1 MDWSPMG
8 FIWKLTKSYNTYLKF
23 LLILW
28 LLEHSLF
35 FIFSCFDLIFFLGA
49 HLQEK
54 SHNCNE
60 CGLAFKWGAD
70 LRLHVKRVH
79 EGIKFSCKI
88 CDKEFKDPKGQK
100 RHMLNVH
107 GGEKIDKLE

>member
-1 MDWSPMG
+1 MG
-8 FIWKLTKSYNTYLKF
+8 FISKLTKSYNTYLKF
-23 LLILW
+23 LFILW
-28 LLEHSLF
+28 ILEHSLLF
-35 FIFSCFDLIFFLGA
+35 LVLIFFLGA

-107 GGEKIDKLE
+107 GGEKIDKFE

>member
-1 MDWSPMG
+1 MNIG
-8 FIWKLTKSYNTYLKF
+8 T
-23 LLILW
+23 
-28 LLEHSLF
+28 F
-35 FIFSCFDLIFFLGA
+35 FILYFSCFDLIFFLGA

-107 GGEKIDKLE
+107 GGEKIDKHTTSE

>member
-1 MDWSPMG
+1 MHWSTMSL
-8 FIWKLTKSYNTYLKF
+8 IWKFLNFYSSLSIFTVLQIPNILYFF
-23 LLILW
+23 LLY
-28 LLEHSLF
+28 
-35 FIFSCFDLIFFLGA
+35 LIFFLGA

-54 SHNCNE
+54 SHKCNE
-60 CGLAFKWGAD
+60 CGMAFLWGAD

-100 RHMLNVH
+100 RHLLNVH